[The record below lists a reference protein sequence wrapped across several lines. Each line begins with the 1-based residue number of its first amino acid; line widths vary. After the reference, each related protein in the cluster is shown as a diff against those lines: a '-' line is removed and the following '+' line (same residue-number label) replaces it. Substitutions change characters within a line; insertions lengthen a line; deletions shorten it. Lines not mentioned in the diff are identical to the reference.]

1 MFGLFKHK
9 SRETIEEYR
18 EAGESLGVFTLIL
31 TGVEDPFDPDP
42 LWDRRYGGNNK
53 IAEERTGDR
62 DFRLQA
68 ALDGCRDVKHVRDA
82 EGRFREQ
89 TPVFTDVVVWIPEAK
104 WRADSKRRGQRLEAL
119 AANFAQLHR
128 MKFKRSLPPDRDPNY
143 TIMPDD
149 QMDANSVTFQFGF
162 GVFVPSADDEM
173 LGSVAVKRSKSAQAV
188 PFEEWSFW
196 RNGAQIKRPIGV
208 YTGQGSLL
216 VTPDRAGPVRA
227 PLWFAQRDGNVSLNL
242 SAADAERVYSDSDH
256 VSVVETV
263 SPRREGEPFQ
273 WVLKDKRGGEKE
285 GEDTLVIEVKFVSE
299 PATRRAFN
307 LAPKEAPR
315 APPPPPRPAA
325 AARATPTPAPA
336 AAPAARGRGGRDRLF
351 GQVAE
356 PAAAP
361 PAPAGAGAATPP
373 AVAPISQRFSLKL
386 TGCALL
392 RIDGQ
397 RRLGGLEEW
406 TVWFDR
412 IGRPVRQGDKD
423 SNDTSRCLA
432 LSARADKDTL
442 FYRLPS
448 ESAFSAVRV
457 MPCSLD
463 TGSGKYLELLP
474 SPAPD
479 AYHGLVLLR
488 QESSFPLSTAPFLLG
503 RSDSAAQGAQPDLP
517 MELLDHPASLKWS
530 GEGQKGARL
539 NALNLSRRH
548 VALRLV
554 GNKLEVAMADGRMPI
569 YILDAEGKPMR
580 SLGPGDRATVLMNPD
595 EMFVVGSYLLRF
607 HQERPQT
614 MLSRDATMLR
624 ARTKQPGA
632 V

>member
-9 SRETIEEYR
+9 ARDTIEEYR
-18 EAGESLGVFTLIL
+18 EAGESLGVFTLTL
-31 TGVEDPFDPDP
+31 TGVDDPFDPDP

-128 MKFKRSLPPDRDPNY
+128 MKFKRSLPQDRDPNY
-143 TIMPDD
+143 AIMADEEI
-149 QMDANSVTFQFGF
+149 DANSVIFQFGF
-162 GVFVPSADDEM
+162 GVFVPSADDEL
-173 LGSVAVKRSKSAQAV
+173 LGSVAMKRAKGAQAV
-188 PFEEWSFW
+188 NFGEWSYW
-196 RNGAQIKRPIGV
+196 RNGAQVKRPVGV
-208 YTGQGSLL
+208 YAGQGSLL
-216 VTPDRAGPVRA
+216 ITADRAGPVRA
-227 PLWFAQRDGNVSLNL
+227 PLWFAQREGNVSLNL
-242 SAADAERVYSDSDH
+242 SAADSERVYSDSDH

-273 WVLKDKRGGEKE
+273 WVLKDKRGADKE
-285 GEDTLVIEVKFVSE
+285 GEDTFVIEVKFVSE

-315 APPPPPRPAA
+315 APPPKPVAAPRPA
-325 AARATPTPAPA
+325 PSPMPAPV
-336 AAPAARGRGGRDRLF
+336 ARGRGGLDRFF
-351 GQVAE
+351 GRGAE
-356 PAAAP
+356 PAPPPGTAVAA
-361 PAPAGAGAATPP
+361 A
-373 AVAPISQRFSLKL
+373 APISQRFTLKL

-397 RRLGGLEEW
+397 RRLGGLDEW
-406 TVWFDR
+406 TIWFDR
-412 IGRPVRQGDKD
+412 IGRPVRHGDKD
-423 SNDTSRCLA
+423 SGDTSRCLA
-432 LSARADKDTL
+432 LSAYADRDAL
-442 FYRLPS
+442 FYRLPG
-448 ESAFSAVRV
+448 ESAFSPVRV

-463 TGSGKYLELLP
+463 TGSGKYLELLS

-517 MELLDHPASLKWS
+517 MELLDHPESLRWAA
-530 GEGQKGARL
+530 GQGQKGAKL

-569 YILDAEGKPMR
+569 YILDAEGKPMK
-580 SLGPGDRATVLMNPD
+580 SLGPGERATVLMDPD

-624 ARTKQPGA
+624 ARAKQPGT